1 MQTKLIAAEL
11 ATAAGVATVVIS
23 SERPMD
29 IFDVVKRGLP
39 SRRGEI
45 DPSPSSSHGQS
56 TPTIP
61 SMTSSIASL
70 DLEEA
75 NQIGYPPLT
84 NPAHTLFLP
93 QSTPLPSRKW
103 SILHALHPTGRI
115 IIDEG
120 AYRRLKKPES
130 GGRLLPAG
138 VLEISGYWQRMQAV
152 RLVVRQAVSD
162 PSMAQTVGKTVASV
176 ALGKDKADALTA
188 RVQSTIDAA
197 VGEKDGTSTPAEEA
211 SQEQNLSAAMSHPNT
226 HLQDFEV
233 GRCLANYTSSEIDK
247 IRGLRSTE
255 IERVLGFVDSE
266 YVTDTVVLLD
276 RLDQQ

>member
-1 MQTKLIAAEL
+1 MDTPGTSFGTGGMATKLIAAEL
-11 ATAAGVATVVIS
+11 ATAGGVATVIIS
-23 SERPMD
+23 SERPAD
-29 IFDVVKRGLP
+29 IVDVVNRGLP
-39 SRRGEI
+39 SRRG
-45 DPSPSSSHGQS
+45 DDSQSAQTQTPSL
-56 TPTIP
+56 P

-70 DLEEA
+70 DAEEA
-75 NQIGYPPLT
+75 NLIGHPPLI

-138 VLEISGYWQRMQAV
+138 VVEISGYWQRMQAV
-152 RLVVRQAVSD
+152 RLVVRQAVKDTD
-162 PSMAQTVGKTVASV
+162 PTLSKVATSAASV
-176 ALGKDKADALTA
+176 ALGQERVNAIKNAVEAATTA
-188 RVQSTIDAA
+188 TPTTASTSSTTT
-197 VGEKDGTSTPAEEA
+197 TS
-211 SQEQNLSAAMSHPNT
+211 SSHSPST
-226 HLQDFEV
+226 QWQDVEV

-247 IRGLRSTE
+247 IRGLKSME

-266 YVTDTVVLLD
+266 YVTDTVVLVD
-276 RLDQQ
+276 